1 MPVLKRADAEI
12 YFEEFGAGYPVLL
25 FAPGGLR
32 SRIEMWHAPPQGPAR
47 AWHDWTDTLAAAY
60 RVIAMDQRN
69 AGRSRAAIAADHG
82 WHTYAADHLA
92 LMDHLGHGRVHTL
105 GGCIGASFCLKLC
118 ELAPERVSAAV
129 LQNPIG
135 LNAEAPSYFP
145 DSHQAWAQEQRA
157 ARHDLEATALASF
170 GRNMWDRDFVFS
182 VSRDFVRGLRVP
194 CLVLPGNDTPHP
206 AAIGAELA
214 HLLGNKEVL
223 DPWKGPDHL
232 GVQGARVLQFL
243 SDHTPKVMA

>member
-1 MPVLKRADAEI
+1 MPVLRRPDAEI

-32 SRIEMWHAPPQGPAR
+32 SRIEMWHTPQQGPAR
-47 AWHDWTDTLAAAY
+47 AWNDWTSKLAEHY

-69 AGRSRAAIAADHG
+69 AGRSRGAVAADDG

-92 LMDHLGHGRVHTL
+92 LMDELGHRRFHTL

-118 ELAPERVSAAV
+118 EVAPERVSAAV

-135 LNAEAPSYFP
+135 LNPEAPNYFP
-145 DSHQAWAQEQRA
+145 DSHQAWSQEQRA
-157 ARHDLEATALASF
+157 ARDDLDAAALASF

-182 VSRDFVRGLRVP
+182 VSRDFVRQLRTP
-194 CLVLPGNDTPHP
+194 CLLLPGDDAPHP
-206 AAIGAELA
+206 AVIGAALA
-214 HLLGNKEVL
+214 ELLGNREVL
-223 DPWKGPDHL
+223 DPWKGPEHL
-232 GVQGARVLQFL
+232 DVQLARVLGFL
-243 SDHTPKVMA
+243 DMHTPKAAA

>member
-1 MPVLKRADAEI
+1 MPVLKRADGEI

-32 SRIEMWHAPPQGPAR
+32 SRIEMWHAAQAGPAR
-47 AWHDWTDTLAAAY
+47 AWNDWTSKLAAHY

-82 WHTYAADHLA
+82 WHTYAADHVA
-92 LMDHLGHGRVHTL
+92 LMDHLGHRRFHTL

-118 ELAPERVSAAV
+118 EAAPERVSAAV

-135 LNAEAPSYFP
+135 LNPDAPTYFP
-145 DSHQAWAQEQRA
+145 DSHQAWGEEQRA
-157 ARHDLEATALASF
+157 ARADLDAAALASF

-182 VSRDFVRGLRVP
+182 VSRDFVRRLGVP

-206 AAIGAELA
+206 AVIGTELA
-214 HLLGNKEVL
+214 RLLGNKEVL
-223 DPWKGPDHL
+223 DAWKGPDHL
-232 GVQGARVLQFL
+232 DVQCERVLQFL
-243 SDHTPKVMA
+243 HTHTPKATA